1 MSEDKPETF
10 SVHVTQQDF
19 GVIRASLIHSYEFW
33 KHVVETGEYP
43 ENFDEGKGFEDLYW
57 IGNHIMLDNGCD
69 SILLKKSM
77 NGGIYRKLEEN
88 PGDDVPGVVRISTYS
103 PNDFKVNVDYFQLV
117 EVEQ

>member
-43 ENFDEGKGFEDLYW
+43 ENFDEGKAKAVSYTHLT
-57 IGNHIMLDNGCD
+57 LPTK
-69 SILLKKSM
+69 LL
-77 NGGIYRKLEEN
+77 
-88 PGDDVPGVVRISTYS
+88 
-103 PNDFKVNVDYFQLV
+103 
-117 EVEQ
+117 

>member
-43 ENFDEGKGFEDLYW
+43 ENFDEGKAREL
-57 IGNHIMLDNGCD
+57 
-69 SILLKKSM
+69 ILMNQEVLHKIQTILSM
-77 NGGIYRKLEEN
+77 KPI
-88 PGDDVPGVVRISTYS
+88 PS
-103 PNDFKVNVDYFQLV
+103 PNVGVSH
-117 EVEQ
+117 